1 MDKFS
6 VVTSVY
12 RNDKPEFVR
21 VALDSMLVEQ
31 TLKPSEI
38 VLVRDGSVPVDL
50 ERLLFEYEAKY
61 SDVMHIIRLDKNGGL
76 GNALK
81 LGVENATYSLVARM
95 DSDDICL
102 PKRFEKQV
110 AYMAEHQECDIVGGQ
125 MTEFIGEPTNVV
137 GKRVVPESNEAIYE
151 YMKSR
156 CALNHVTVMFRKDT
170 ILKVGNYQ
178 DWFWNEDYYLWV
190 RMMMNKCVFANLSD
204 VLVNVRSGED
214 QYARRG
220 GMKYFKSEE
229 GIQRLM
235 LDNKLINRYEYSV
248 NVAKRLIV
256 QLLLPN
262 WLRGW
267 VFRTF
272 ARKK

>member
-137 GKRVVPESNEAIYE
+137 GKRVVPESNQAIYE

-235 LDNKLINRYEYSV
+235 LDKKLINRYEYSV

>member
-204 VLVNVRSGED
+204 VIVNVRSGED
-214 QYARRG
+214 QYSRRG

-235 LDNKLINRYEYSV
+235 LDNKLINRCEYSV

-272 ARKK
+272 ARK

>member
-38 VLVRDGSVPVDL
+38 VLVRDGFVPVDL

-235 LDNKLINRYEYSV
+235 LDNKLINRCEYSV